1 MKLKSKKNKLN
12 LYSALI
18 VIGVV
23 MFGFIILEN
32 LKDVKNQQI
41 SDISS
46 TYNFNVQEL
55 ESENGNRFL
64 LYRKTNTPIIALSI
78 RIEGG
83 SGLDPRG
90 YSGLGYVTTKMML
103 NSTKDKTNDD
113 IIDILDKHSISLS
126 FDIQRDYLEI
136 NLSTLSINKDIALS
150 LLVDILENNNF
161 DASYLEKIKN
171 EQKASLSLSMQSQDY
186 IASRTMV
193 RNTFNQ
199 KQNWRPILGTINEV
213 EKITPQVIARYKN
226 RYFDKNKA
234 HIAIS
239 GNIGS
244 KASSQYV
251 DDIMQAIKPYK
262 GNINIEKE
270 VNAVKG
276 SKTFNIVNNKKNKQV
291 VVKFVFNAPSF
302 ANKKDLSTAI
312 VLNNLLGGGGL
323 DSLLMTEIREKNGL
337 TYGIYS
343 NIVDTKYGNLWQI
356 SASTTKEK
364 QEDLIKK
371 VQEIISNFENNYNQ
385 NLVME
390 VKQWAIGSRA
400 MRFMSNE
407 SIIRFISNDY
417 FYNYNQIDIS
427 NYQEDIQ
434 NVKKQDI
441 IKMANQYLDVKNM
454 YIITVQ

>member
-1 MKLKSKKNKLN
+1 MRLKSKKNKLN

-18 VIGVV
+18 IIGVV
-23 MFGFIILEN
+23 MFSIIIFEN
-32 LKDVKNQQI
+32 LKDIKNQQI
-41 SDISS
+41 GDISS

-55 ESENGNRFL
+55 ESENGNRYL

-90 YSGLGYVTTKMML
+90 LSGLGYVTTKMML
-103 NSTKDKTNDD
+103 NSTKDKTNDE
-113 IIDILDKHSISLS
+113 IIDLLDKHSISLY
-126 FDIQRDYLEI
+126 FDIQRDFLEI
-136 NLSTLSINKDIALS
+136 RLSTLSINKDIALS
-150 LLVDILENNNF
+150 LLVDILENNKF
-161 DASYLEKIKN
+161 DESYLEKIKN
-171 EQKASLSLSMQSQDY
+171 EQKASLSLSLQSQDY

-199 KQNWRPILGTINEV
+199 KQNWRPILGTVGEV
-213 EKITPQVIARYKN
+213 EKITPQIIKRYKD

-234 HIAIS
+234 HISIS

-244 KASSQYV
+244 RVSAKYV

-262 GNINIEKE
+262 GSAKIEKE
-270 VNAVKG
+270 VDVVKG
-276 SKTFNIVNNKKNKQV
+276 NKTFNIVSNDKNKQV

-312 VLNNLLGGGGL
+312 VLNNLLGGSGL
-323 DSLLMTEIREKNGL
+323 DSLLMTEIREKSGL

-343 NIVDTKYGNLWQI
+343 NIIDTKYGSIWQI

-364 QEDLIKK
+364 QEDLINK
-371 VQEIISNFENNYNQ
+371 VQEIIGNLENSYNK

-390 VKQWAIGSRA
+390 VKQWSIGSRA

-407 SIIRFISNDY
+407 SIIKFISNDY

-427 NYQEDIQ
+427 RYQEDIQ
-434 NVKKQDI
+434 NVRKQDI
-441 IKMANQYLDVKNM
+441 IKMANKYFDIKNM